1 MYISKNYLRVITNKV
16 MYDLKYLTLLLSSNV
31 NANLVCSCTA
41 NYVSY
46 KTLLHW
52 FFYILPKRPCLQD

>member
-41 NYVSY
+41 NNVSY
-46 KTLLHW
+46 KTLLHR